1 MGSRID
7 PRPLHSLKYLKQP
20 VAGYH
25 QRSRPFLAERFSGPK
40 LEMFFLDS
48 SRDSLPG
55 RFQNLR
61 LDIVGIIAILGD
73 GGVTRNAQ
81 VAALSWYN
89 IIPRL
94 LPAPQALL
102 KQERDRR
109 LPTQSGTVV
118 GVYSGNV
125 RHNLNFFTSVLH
137 PDRLENYEVEF
148 LQVDPKYG
156 EAPDESYGA
165 RHWGEL
171 FCLSLVGC
179 SMSLA
184 LVALSV
190 YYRDGMS
197 LLATIFLSMVSSL
210 VGISSHW
217 KLDFPPPEVANPSEI
232 LPPGDIVIYYPNGAF
247 RVIRCT
253 EKTSRLY
260 FQVESCK
267 YSLED
272 SPYRSIA
279 LLATIMLM
287 LGVIFLSN
295 ATLRLQVAFGSA
307 YIILN
312 ALYWGVSAVNP
323 LTNHWKHS
331 FKITKFPLITPAKR
345 DKSNTRLGKNA
356 QDQSR
361 PLPEVTDGTRISTR
375 RRWRNSV
382 VLRRGAQMVGY
393 EMNDP
398 DTQQEPDRT
407 MTTALWVAIALT
419 GTSKWLNDS
428 TQIAPVSEAWKD
440 WLALADHRAKNQLQF
455 RAGRIRSNIKQVH
468 ASTPHPIHIRGDW
481 DYKKAL
487 ADILARKKKD
497 FPRPD
502 LGNSEYAPSQGTP
515 RATTE
520 SIIEVSRPD
529 QGEPGST

>member
-1 MGSRID
+1 MAEILNGRRI
-7 PRPLHSLKYLKQP
+7 PPKGGGPL
-20 VAGYH
+20 
-25 QRSRPFLAERFSGPK
+25 LAERCSSSK
-40 LEMFFLDS
+40 LEIMYFLDS

-55 RFQNLR
+55 RFQDLR

-89 IIPRL
+89 NIPRL

-125 RHNLNFFTSVLH
+125 RHDLNFFTSVLH
-137 PDRLENYEVEF
+137 PYRLQKYEVEF
-148 LQVDPKYG
+148 LQVDFDGTSG
-156 EAPDESYGA
+156 ELYGA
-165 RHWGEL
+165 RPWGEL
-171 FCLSLVGC
+171 FCLSVVGC
-179 SMSLA
+179 LMSLA
-184 LVALSV
+184 LIALSI
-190 YYRDGMS
+190 YYQDGMS

-210 VGISSHW
+210 VGIGSHW
-217 KLDFPPPEVANPSEI
+217 KLDFPPPKVANPKEI
-232 LPPGDIVIYYPNGAF
+232 LPPGDIVIYYPNGAL

-253 EKTSRLY
+253 EQTSRLY
-260 FQVESCK
+260 FEVERCK

-279 LLATIMLM
+279 LVATIMLM
-287 LGVIFLSN
+287 LGVIFMSN
-295 ATLRLQVAFGSA
+295 ATLRLQVAFASA

-331 FKITKFPLITPAKR
+331 FKITKFPLVTPVKP
-345 DKSNTRLGKNA
+345 NTQLGKMA
-356 QDQSR
+356 QDQPKQS
-361 PLPEVTDGTRISTR
+361 PEVTGGTRISMR
-375 RRWRNSV
+375 RRWRNSAKR
-382 VLRRGAQMVGY
+382 RRGAQMVDC
-393 EMNDP
+393 EMNDLGM
-398 DTQQEPDRT
+398 QQEPDRT

-428 TQIAPVSEAWKD
+428 TYIAPVSEAWKE
-440 WLALADHRAKNQLQF
+440 WLTLADQKAKNQLQF
-455 RAGRIRSNIKQVH
+455 RAGRIRSNINQVH
-468 ASTPHPIHIRGDW
+468 ASTPHPIHIRVDW

-487 ADILARKKKD
+487 ADILAKKKKD

-502 LGNSEYAPSQGTP
+502 LERSEPASNQGTP
-515 RATTE
+515 RPIME
-520 SIIEVSRPD
+520 SITEVNGPD
-529 QGEPGST
+529 LGEPAST

>member
-1 MGSRID
+1 M
-7 PRPLHSLKYLKQP
+7 Y
-20 VAGYH
+20 
-25 QRSRPFLAERFSGPK
+25 
-40 LEMFFLDS
+40 FLDP

-55 RFQNLR
+55 SFQNLR

-81 VAALSWYN
+81 VAALAWCNS
-89 IIPRL
+89 IPRL

-102 KQERDRR
+102 KQERDKR
-109 LPTQSGTVV
+109 LPTQAGTVV

-148 LQVDPKYG
+148 LQVDPEYG
-156 EAPDESYGA
+156 EAPDESYGG
-165 RHWGEL
+165 RPWGEL
-171 FCLSLVGC
+171 FYLSLVGC

-184 LVALSV
+184 LVALSI
-190 YYRDGMS
+190 YYQDGMS

-210 VGISSHW
+210 VGIGSHW
-217 KLDFPPPEVANPSEI
+217 KLDFPPPEVANPKEI

-260 FQVESCK
+260 FQAESCK

-295 ATLRLQVAFGSA
+295 ATLRLQVAFGAA

-312 ALYWGVSAVNP
+312 ALYWGISAVNP

-331 FKITKFPLITPAKR
+331 FKITKFPLVTPVKLGR
-345 DKSNTRLGKNA
+345 SYTQSGQNT
-356 QDQSR
+356 QDQSGQS
-361 PLPEVTDGTRISTR
+361 PEVTRISTR
-375 RRWRNSV
+375 RLRNSPI
-382 VLRRGAQMVGY
+382 LRRGAQIVGY
-393 EMNDP
+393 EMNDSS
-398 DTQQEPDRT
+398 TKEEPDRT

-428 TQIAPVSEAWKD
+428 TQIAPVSEVWKE
-440 WLALADHRAKNQLQF
+440 WLEEADRMAKNQLQF
-455 RAGRIRSNIKQVH
+455 RAGRISSNIKQVH
-468 ASTPHPIHIRGDW
+468 ASTPHPIHIRCDW
-481 DYKKAL
+481 DYRKAL
-487 ADILARKKKD
+487 SDILAEKKKKKH

-502 LGNSEYAPSQGTP
+502 LEDPESALTQGTP
-515 RATTE
+515 AIME
-520 SIIEVSRPD
+520 SITEVSEPD
-529 QGEPGST
+529 LGEPAST

>member
-1 MGSRID
+1 M
-7 PRPLHSLKYLKQP
+7 Y
-20 VAGYH
+20 
-25 QRSRPFLAERFSGPK
+25 
-40 LEMFFLDS
+40 FLDS
-48 SRDSLPG
+48 ARDSLPG

-109 LPTQSGTVV
+109 LPTEAGTVV

-125 RHNLNFFTSVLH
+125 RHDLNFFTSVLH
-137 PDRLENYEVEF
+137 PHRLENYEVEF

-179 SMSLA
+179 AMSLA
-184 LVALSV
+184 LVALSI
-190 YYRDGMS
+190 YYKDGMS

-217 KLDFPPPEVANPSEI
+217 KLDFPPPEVANPAEI
-232 LPPGDIVIYYPNGAF
+232 LPPGDIVIYYPNGSF

-260 FQVESCK
+260 FQVEGCK

-295 ATLRLQVAFGSA
+295 ATLRLQVAFAAA

-312 ALYWGVSAVNP
+312 ALYWAISAVNP

-331 FKITKFPLITPAKR
+331 FKITKFPLVTPRKL
-345 DKSNTRLGKNA
+345 DKSSTQYGKNS
-356 QDQSR
+356 QGQFR
-361 PLPEVTDGTRISTR
+361 PSPELTGGTGISTP

-382 VLRRGAQMVGY
+382 VLRRSTQMVDC
-393 EMNDP
+393 EMNDS
-398 DTQQEPDRT
+398 DTPREPDRT
-407 MTTALWVAIALT
+407 MTTAMWVAIALT

-428 TQIAPVSEAWKD
+428 THIAPVSEAWKE
-440 WLALADHRAKNQLQF
+440 WLTLADQRAQNQLQF
-455 RAGRIRSNIKQVH
+455 RAGRISSNLKEVH
-468 ASTPHPIHIRGDW
+468 ASTPQPIHIRTDW

-487 ADILARKKKD
+487 VDILTRKKKY

-502 LGNSEYAPSQGTP
+502 LDDEKLTNSQGTP
-515 RATTE
+515 QEIME
-520 SIIEVSRPD
+520 SIVEVSGPD
-529 QGEPGST
+529 PSEPGPT

>member
-1 MGSRID
+1 M
-7 PRPLHSLKYLKQP
+7 Y
-20 VAGYH
+20 
-25 QRSRPFLAERFSGPK
+25 
-40 LEMFFLDS
+40 FLDS

-55 RFQNLR
+55 SFRDLR

-89 IIPRL
+89 NIPRL

-109 LPTQSGTVV
+109 LPTESGTVV

-125 RHNLNFFTSVLH
+125 RHTLNFFTSVLH
-137 PDRLENYEVEF
+137 PYRLQKYEVEF
-148 LQVDPKYG
+148 LQVDFDG
-156 EAPDESYGA
+156 ASDELYGA
-165 RHWGEL
+165 RPWGEL
-171 FCLSLVGC
+171 FCLSVVGC
-179 SMSLA
+179 LMSIA
-184 LVALSV
+184 LITLSI
-190 YYRDGMS
+190 YYQDGMS

-210 VGISSHW
+210 VGIGSHW
-217 KLDFPPPEVANPSEI
+217 KLDFPPPKVANPKEI
-232 LPPGDIVIYYPNGAF
+232 LPPGDIVIYYPNGAL

-253 EKTSRLY
+253 EQTSRLY
-260 FQVESCK
+260 FEVERCK

-295 ATLRLQVAFGSA
+295 ATLRLQVAFASA

-331 FKITKFPLITPAKR
+331 FKITKFPLVTPAKQ
-345 DKSNTRLGKNA
+345 DTLNTHFGISTKG
-356 QDQSR
+356 QSR
-361 PLPEVTDGTRISTR
+361 ESPEVTDGTRLSTRR
-375 RRWRNSV
+375 RRWRNSAA
-382 VLRRGAQMVGY
+382 LRRGAEMVGY
-393 EMNDP
+393 EMNEFSK
-398 DTQQEPDRT
+398 QQEPDRT

-428 TQIAPVSEAWKD
+428 TYIAPVSEAWKE
-440 WLALADHRAKNQLQF
+440 WLELADQRAKNQLQF

-468 ASTPHPIHIRGDW
+468 ASTPHPIHIRVDW

-487 ADILARKKKD
+487 TDILTRKKKD

-502 LGNSEYAPSQGTP
+502 LERPESVPGQGTP
-515 RATTE
+515 PTIME
-520 SIIEVSRPD
+520 SITEVSGPD
-529 QGEPGST
+529 LGEPASP